1 MTESIS
7 DRATAAHELGHAF
20 VARETGLEPGRLKVY
35 RWLGG
40 GVCEIRDRPELA
52 DEATAWAYIL
62 TFAAGEVA
70 ERIWRDRNEVAAPW
84 SYGSGGDHE
93 AIRYMLS
100 QMPDSRTLADAE
112 TEAGTILE
120 ACWPELEPLI
130 DELAERGTLREIPA
144 A

>member
-1 MTESIS
+1 MTESIG

-20 VARETGLEPGRLKVY
+20 VGRETGLRPGKLKVY

-40 GVCEIRDRPELA
+40 GVCELEDNPAL
-52 DEATAWAYIL
+52 DDQTATWACIL
-62 TFAAGEVA
+62 TYAAGEVA
-70 ERIWRDRNEVAAPW
+70 ERIWRERNEMAAPW
-84 SYGSGGDHE
+84 GYGSGSDHV
-93 AIRYMLS
+93 AIHYMLGALD
-100 QMPDSRTLADAE
+100 DSRTLADAE
-112 TEAGTILE
+112 SEAGAILE

>member
-20 VARETGLEPGRLKVY
+20 VARETGLEPGRLRIFK
-35 RWLGG
+35 WLGG
-40 GVCEIRDRPELA
+40 GVCELDDNPEL
-52 DEATAWAYIL
+52 DDQTATWACIL
-62 TFAAGEVA
+62 TYAAGEVA
-70 ERIWRDRNEVAAPW
+70 ERIWRERNEVSAPW
-84 SYGSGGDHE
+84 SYGSGGDHD
-93 AIRYMLS
+93 AIRRMMTFLD
-100 QMPDSRTLADAE
+100 DSRTLNDAE
-112 TEAGTILE
+112 VEAGAILE